1 MDATIAMM
9 IDYRI
14 TQESSNLDGATY
26 RIWIKIPMSLGWI
39 ERVKFS
45 VGDGKEKKIF
55 QMNFVRNDE
64 KFSYFEAS
72 VWLATHAIYYYYFS
86 FEANGTFFYYKK
98 QNKTGNQSITREECW
113 KMSVNFEVPEWTQG
127 AIMYH
132 IFVDRYK
139 RGSKESPKEMP
150 RRKVHKSWDE
160 PPVIGMD
167 EDGLWN
173 VDFYGGDL
181 QGIESTLRYIKS
193 LGVDIIYLSPIVR
206 SQSNHR
212 YDTADYFE
220 VDPYAGTEEA
230 LKSLCDSAHKKG
242 MKVILDA
249 VFNHTGNDSKYFNE
263 FGTYDTLGAYQ
274 SEQSEYYDFYKK
286 HWEDGRMEFAYWWGM
301 KNLPECDGNSES
313 WKNYILGEGGV
324 IDHWF
329 ALGVDGL
336 RLDVADELTDEFI
349 EGIRI
354 AAKRNKPDAFI
365 IGEVWKN
372 PMRMNRGYIE
382 SGKGMDT
389 VMNYLLIDAL
399 IRYFKYSDVRKLN
412 NIVSEIFTEYP
423 KDMINSLMNFT
434 STHDISRAIEIFACQ
449 TEFQKFGEWAWNLLD
464 ESVDWARAH
473 KLTAKQYKFGKN
485 LMKTY
490 MCALAFFPGTF
501 SIFYGDE
508 VGMQGAG
515 NLANRGPYPWK
526 RRDKDTLKFFRG
538 LLKVRKKEIFLKKAD
553 FRIVTVNCE
562 QLIYERFDDNNRLLV
577 AVSRTHK
584 LASLELP
591 EEYQE
596 AEVLLKKKGC
606 TKTSLEPFGVIVLK
620 K

>member
-1 MDATIAMM
+1 MKIKHE
-9 IDYRI
+9 IKKV
-14 TQESSNLDGATY
+14 SSTSGGAIY
-26 RIWIKIPMSLGWI
+26 KVSIKIPMSLGWI
-39 ERVKFS
+39 ERVKIS
-45 VGDGKEKKIF
+45 VGNSKEKKIF
-55 QMNFVRNDE
+55 QMRYVRNDDE
-64 KFSYFEAS
+64 FSYFETELE
-72 VWLATHAIYYYYFS
+72 LATQAIYHYYFS
-86 FEANGTFFYYKK
+86 FEANGNFYYHKRF
-98 QNKTGNQSITREECW
+98 NKTGNQSITKEECW
-113 KMSVNFEVPEWTQG
+113 KMSVNFEVPEWAQG
-127 AIMYH
+127 AVMYH
-132 IFVDRYK
+132 IFVDRYR
-139 RGSKESPKEMP
+139 RGSKKPLEKMP
-150 RRKVHKSWDE
+150 NRKIHDTWDE
-160 PPVIGMD
+160 GPVLGPD
-167 EDGLWN
+167 ENGLWN

-181 QGIESTLRYIKS
+181 KGIEETLSYLKR

-220 VDPYAGTEEA
+220 VDPYAGTNEA
-230 LKSLCDSAHKKG
+230 LKELCDIAHKKG

-263 FGTYDTLGAYQ
+263 FGTYDTVGAYQ
-274 SEQSEYYDFYKK
+274 SESSEYNDFYKK
-286 HWEDGRMEFAYWWGM
+286 HWNNGRMEFAYWWGM
-301 KNLPECDGNSES
+301 KNLPECDGNSPK
-313 WKNYILGEGGV
+313 WKNYILGDGGV
-324 IDHWF
+324 IDYWF
-329 ALGVDGL
+329 SLGIDGL

-354 AAKRNKPDAFI
+354 AAKRNKQDAFI

-389 VMNYLLIDAL
+389 VMNYLLVDAL

-412 NIVSEIFTEYP
+412 NIVKEIFTEYP
-423 KDMINSLMNFT
+423 EGAINSLMNFT

-464 ESVDWARAH
+464 ENVDWARAH
-473 KLTAKQYKFGKN
+473 NLTARQYKFGKN

-508 VGMQGAG
+508 VGMRGAG
-515 NLANRGPYPWK
+515 NLANRGPYPWG

-538 LLKVRKKEIFLKKAD
+538 LLKVRKSEAFLKKAD
-553 FRIVTVNCE
+553 FRIVAVNCE
-562 QLIYERFDDNNRLLV
+562 QLIYERFEGDNKLLV

-584 LASLELP
+584 HTSLELP
-591 EEYQE
+591 EEYCE
-596 AEVLLKKKGC
+596 SKVILSKKDC
-606 TKTSLEPFGVIVLK
+606 TKTSLEPFGAIVLK
-620 K
+620 KN